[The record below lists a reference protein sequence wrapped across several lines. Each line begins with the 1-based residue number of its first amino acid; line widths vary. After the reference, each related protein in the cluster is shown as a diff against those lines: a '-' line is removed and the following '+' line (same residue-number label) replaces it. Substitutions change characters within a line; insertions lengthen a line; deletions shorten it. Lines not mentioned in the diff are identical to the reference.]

1 MAGSGMAAL
10 QWFLQVRKMAPVWKR
25 RRAGFSEMQARQGTK
40 SQLSL
45 CSSLASLAMPG
56 QRTPGSFPGSGVR
69 AREDWSGGGGWD
81 EKGSR
86 TAFPPRFASFARVFS
101 LRSATS
107 CGCSWTQ
114 ARACMGLD
122 AVRCKDR
129 DGKISRDGLAS

>member
-40 SQLSL
+40 SPLSL

-69 AREDWSGGGGWD
+69 AREDWSRWWWLGREG
-81 EKGSR
+81 KQNSIPSALCLFR
-86 TAFPPRFASFARVFS
+86 TGVLFEVSD
-101 LRSATS
+101 LL
-107 CGCSWTQ
+107 W
-114 ARACMGLD
+114 MLLD
-122 AVRCKDR
+122 SGPVPAWVWMQSDAKTETER
-129 DGKISRDGLAS
+129 